1 MNVFTGPNDLLHGDE
16 HLEELEDW
24 ELRERFFNALRDL
37 TEAADTVE
45 KLKSPKWTPYP
56 EDIEALQDTL
66 EELKYSLKQYLL
78 VVVAK
83 GRAVLLLYSSEGS
96 INFNNQQTGF

>member
-24 ELRERFFNALRDL
+24 ELRERFFSALRDL
-37 TEAADTVE
+37 TAVADTIE

-66 EELKYSLKQYLL
+66 EELKYVLK
-78 VVVAK
+78 
-83 GRAVLLLYSSEGS
+83 
-96 INFNNQQTGF
+96 

>member
-1 MNVFTGPNDLLHGDE
+1 MQLFKGPNDLLHCDE

-24 ELRERFFNALRDL
+24 ELRERFFSALRDL
-37 TEAADTVE
+37 TAAADTIE

-66 EELKYSLKQYLL
+66 EELKYSLK
-78 VVVAK
+78 
-83 GRAVLLLYSSEGS
+83 G
-96 INFNNQQTGF
+96 NC